1 MLSTLIRTGSA
12 AVFTAL
18 ALGFVSATGAQAAPV
33 PDIPLGPK
41 PPTFVGDPADPDPI
55 PGNTVPRHPFMAPN
69 GRSNIH
75 NDGYQTD
82 AYDGLGPLGRSMD
95 VTSTFLVS
103 DCASVT
109 FDSRGRIVSVCVGVV
124 RPSIRVLDPTTL
136 ETLASMNLPIR
147 DLFTTDPTK
156 LFTDFS
162 GGGYFYLDDR
172 DQAVVSTYDRH
183 ILRIRTADE
192 SGAPKLTIVRDVD
205 LNGVIPRNDKLISA
219 LPDWSGRLWFVSVRG
234 VVGTISADGKTIRSI
249 STGERVGNSFAVD
262 DDGGVYIVS
271 DDALYRYDADTD
283 GTPQVT
289 WRQEYDNDG
298 QTKPG
303 QTQAGSGTTPTVM
316 DDGMVAITD
325 NADPINVVV
334 YHRDREVAGDREIC
348 RIPVFEEGASSTDNS
363 LVAAHHS
370 LIVENNHGYRGPT
383 STLLGQT
390 TKPGLERIDVDPG
403 AGTCTRVWRSTEIA
417 PSVVP
422 KVSIEAGLLYTYT
435 KPHGSLSDPW
445 YFTAIDFRTGRT
457 IYQQLAGTG
466 LGFNNNYAPITL
478 GPDGTAYVGVL
489 GGLVAMRDGS

>member
-1 MLSTLIRTGSA
+1 MVRTGSA
-12 AVFTAL
+12 IAAGL
-18 ALGFVSATGAQAAPV
+18 LLGAFIPASANATPIPEAPG
-33 PDIPLGPK
+33 LGPK
-41 PPTFVGDPADPDPI
+41 PPAFIGTAAEANPVAGT
-55 PGNTVPRHPFMAPN
+55 TVPRHPFMAPN

-82 AYDGLGPLGRSMD
+82 AYDWLGPLGRSMQ
-95 VTSTFLVS
+95 VTSTFLAS

-109 FDSRGRIVSVCVGVV
+109 FDSRGRIVSVCVGIV
-124 RPSIRVLDPTTL
+124 RPTLRVLDPSTL
-136 ETLASMNLPIR
+136 ETLASMDLPVR
-147 DLFTTDPTK
+147 DPFTTNPTK

-183 ILRIRTADE
+183 ILTIRTADE
-192 SGAPKLTIVRDVD
+192 SGAPKLTVVRDVN
-205 LNGVIPRNDKLISA
+205 LNGVIPLNDKLISA

-234 VVGTISADGKTIRSI
+234 VVGTISADGATIRSI
-249 STGERVGNSFAVD
+249 RTDEPVGNSFAVD

-271 DDALYRYDADTD
+271 DAALYRYDASTD
-283 GTPQVT
+283 GTPTVT

-298 QTKPG
+298 RIKPG

-316 DDGMVAITD
+316 DDGMIAITD

-334 YHRDREVAGDREIC
+334 YRRDRDVSGEREIC
-348 RIPVFEEGASSTDNS
+348 RIPVFDRGASSTDNS

-370 LIVENNHGYRGPT
+370 LVVENNYGYRGPT

-390 TKPGLERIDVDPG
+390 TKPGLERIDVDPD
-403 AGTCTRVWRSTEIA
+403 AGTCTRAWRSDEIA

-422 KVSIEAGLLYTYT
+422 KASLEAGLLYTYT
-435 KPHGSLSDPW
+435 KPPGTSSDPW

-457 IYQQLAGTG
+457 VYKQLAGSG

-489 GGLVAMRDGS
+489 GGLVALRDGA

>member
-183 ILRIRTADE
+183 ILTIRTADE

-289 WRQEYDNDG
+289 RRQEYDNDG

-403 AGTCTRVWRSTEIA
+403 AGPCTRDSRSTENA
-417 PSVVP
+417 PRVVP

-489 GGLVAMRDGS
+489 GGLVALRDGS